1 MSELKDFKDGVE
13 LWRKKEQRRRERV
26 KERLKMKKRKD
37 GRAEE
42 IKV

>member
-1 MSELKDFKDGVE
+1 MEKE
-13 LWRKKEQRRRERV
+13 RKKKGGESV

>member
-1 MSELKDFKDGVE
+1 MEKERKNKGGV
-13 LWRKKEQRRRERV
+13 RV

>member
-1 MSELKDFKDGVE
+1 MEKE
-13 LWRKKEQRRRERV
+13 RKNKGEERV
-26 KERLKMKKRKD
+26 MERLKMKKRKD